1 MKTNK
6 LTNVCMNQNMMQR
19 YGDYWLIPNNWQF
32 SSPVCCDSQPDL
44 RQNAGKDLKTVAK
57 GFVNSLKARNM

>member
-6 LTNVCMNQNMMQR
+6 LTNVCMNQKLMQR
-19 YGDYWLIPNNWQF
+19 YGDYSLIPNYWLF

-44 RQNAGKDLKTVAK
+44 RQNAGKGLKIVAPNK
-57 GFVNSLKARNM
+57 GSMR